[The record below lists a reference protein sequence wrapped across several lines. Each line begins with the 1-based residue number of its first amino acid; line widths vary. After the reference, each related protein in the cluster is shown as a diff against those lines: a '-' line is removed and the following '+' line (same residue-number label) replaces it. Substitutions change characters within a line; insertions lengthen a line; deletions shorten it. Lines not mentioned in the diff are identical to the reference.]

1 MKPEENQFEKGV
13 IAMAR
18 NTLPVAELLRRGE
31 WGAGDIE
38 LWLKA
43 VINQDS
49 DYLDNINSRIHSTVK
64 GEVES

>member
-1 MKPEENQFEKGV
+1 
-13 IAMAR
+13 MAR
-18 NTLPVAELLRRGE
+18 NTLPVVELLRRGE
-31 WGAGDIE
+31 WGACDLE
-38 LWLKA
+38 LWLKS